1 MIVQNAQRL
10 TAETGIFFAGERS
23 ELIRKAAAALKE
35 LGCSLPVR
43 DIADKEFLST
53 LNEWRASKGL
63 PAYDFVDPL
72 SLRLLTGVD
81 VGGDEL
87 VLLASCAETLPT
99 LSGRYRLCR
108 EAVAGAKE
116 MMVSLTKYL
125 AGRFDLGSLPVPSAD
140 SVRCAVIAKLIT

>member
-1 MIVQNAQRL
+1 MMVQNAQRYA
-10 TAETGIFFAGERS
+10 TQTGIFFAGERS
-23 ELIRKAAAALKE
+23 ELIRAASVE
-35 LGCSLPVR
+35 LERLGYSLPVS
-43 DIADKEFLST
+43 DIADEEFLSA
-53 LNEWRASKGL
+53 LNEWRASKRL

-72 SLRLLTGVD
+72 SLRLLTGVE

-99 LSGRYRLCR
+99 LSERYRLCR
-108 EAVAGAKE
+108 EAVAGTKE

-125 AGRFDLGSLPVPSAD
+125 AGRFNLGALPVPSAD